1 MLRFGLCCL
10 FIKEPIRFRTTT
22 AKALSAL
29 TRGEQLEKASA
40 ICLHNAQSLL
50 SALEAVNRM
59 GIGAFR
65 VMSPLFPRMTHPVVG
80 YRLDDLPG
88 QIFIS
93 ETLQQVRRFAE
104 QNQIRLSFHP
114 DQFVVLS
121 SNNPQVVKNSIDE
134 LEYHGWLAELIG
146 ADVINI
152 HAGGVYGNKDGALER
167 FCHSFALLSDRVT
180 QRLTLENDDISYTVA
195 DLLPVCKSLKIPLV
209 YDLHHHRCNPDSL
222 SIEAATQLCAQTWQ
236 TVAKEP
242 YCHISSPKDGWQ
254 SANCRPHADYI
265 DINDFPDCWLEHNMT
280 IDVEAKAKELAVI
293 HLIKDVALRGSI
305 E

>member
-10 FIKEPIRFRTTT
+10 FMKEPIRFRTTT

-80 YRLDDLPG
+80 YRLEDLPG
-88 QIFIS
+88 QTQIID
-93 ETLQQVRRFAE
+93 TLQQVRRLAE
-104 QNQIRLSFHP
+104 RNQIRLSFHP

-121 SNNPQVVKNSIDE
+121 SNNPQVIKNSIDE

-152 HAGGVYGNKDGALER
+152 HAGGVYGNKDEALER
-167 FCHSFALLSDRVT
+167 FCCSSALLSERVM
-180 QRLTLENDDISYTVA
+180 QRLTLENDDISYTVH
-195 DLLPVCKSLKIPLV
+195 DLLPVCRRLNIPLV

-222 SIEAATQLCAQTWQ
+222 SIAEATQLCAETWQ
-236 TVAKEP
+236 AVAKEP
-242 YCHISSPKDGWQ
+242 YCHISSPKNGWQ

-265 DINDFPDCWLEHNMT
+265 DINDFPAYWLERNMT

-293 HLIKDVALRGSI
+293 RLIADVALRGSV